1 MNTGDGPNR
10 RHFIKT
16 AGSVGALM
24 GMASPAHAR
33 QTDPL
38 GPGFDMQKPLIDN
51 WNEQLGAVVHVN
63 FDTDAKELQDAA
75 AQERHRIYC
84 YVLMKLIHRFWNGN
98 KNGPFGIYP
107 QRNLRQLAGPM
118 PSQNEPRL
126 YRGDMNENA
135 DKDRINWDRYL
146 GHNIACI
153 AVDGNGH
160 IIDFDFNHNAFF
172 RSSAEH
178 AESRLVRRLFSLT
191 DIFDSWKTGPR
202 INNKPH
208 AASLSQVTLYTSL
221 ESCAQCSGVMSL
233 AGVKQIVY
241 LQNDFT
247 AYKIGNIMYNLA
259 NRIDIRDGNGAV
271 IKTVPGAPVPIPASA
286 IDLDEFKTLNDG
298 NLDFAK
304 TMQAGSEFF
313 FKSADGKIDRE
324 AAITSFLCT
333 DRAYEIF
340 EAGGRKLDGLVLQFE
355 EFPHKDQISGD
366 QDRILTNKEC
376 LAEAKKFFEY
386 VDIEGYRGS
395 PHKL

>member
-126 YRGDMNENA
+126 YRGDM
-135 DKDRINWDRYL
+135 
-146 GHNIACI
+146 
-153 AVDGNGH
+153 
-160 IIDFDFNHNAFF
+160 
-172 RSSAEH
+172 
-178 AESRLVRRLFSLT
+178 T
-191 DIFDSWKTGPR
+191 
-202 INNKPH
+202 
-208 AASLSQVTLYTSL
+208 
-221 ESCAQCSGVMSL
+221 
-233 AGVKQIVY
+233 
-241 LQNDFT
+241 
-247 AYKIGNIMYNLA
+247 
-259 NRIDIRDGNGAV
+259 
-271 IKTVPGAPVPIPASA
+271 
-286 IDLDEFKTLNDG
+286 
-298 NLDFAK
+298 
-304 TMQAGSEFF
+304 
-313 FKSADGKIDRE
+313 
-324 AAITSFLCT
+324 
-333 DRAYEIF
+333 
-340 EAGGRKLDGLVLQFE
+340 
-355 EFPHKDQISGD
+355 
-366 QDRILTNKEC
+366 
-376 LAEAKKFFEY
+376 
-386 VDIEGYRGS
+386 
-395 PHKL
+395 